1 MTRTGYSRLGA
12 VLTPSEFLLAKSG
25 DVFGFQNLGNATGM
39 QWVEAK
45 NAAKHPATHSMVPY
59 ERELSRKSTVP
70 RLRSF
75 HPDYGGDRH
84 HTPHPARAHA
94 NLWHRSTSII
104 PQQHLPTNTPG
115 SGSRKT
121 RRIRARRTT
130 GRRETA
136 QTRLNKLAR

>member
-45 NAAKHPATHSMVPY
+45 NAAKHPAPHSMVPY

-84 HTPHPARAHA
+84 HTPPPGRSSRQPLASVSIHHP
-94 NLWHRSTSII
+94 STAPSNKYTWEWIQEN
-104 PQQHLPTNTPG
+104 PKDQGKKNNWKKRNSTNAL
-115 SGSRKT
+115 K
-121 RRIRARRTT
+121 
-130 GRRETA
+130 
-136 QTRLNKLAR
+136 